1 MSLVQEQGW
10 LNGITLRGALTVVK
24 YSVAQWLQ
32 DNKKAR
38 RFAGFGSAQSAHY
51 LTRVGLA

>member
-51 LTRVGLA
+51 LTLVSLA

>member
-10 LNGITLRGALTVVK
+10 LIGITLRGALTVVK

-32 DNKKAR
+32 DNKKSPQVR
-38 RFAGFGSAQSAHY
+38 GLWISAVSA
-51 LTRVGLA
+51 LFDSG